1 MSEPAPTGGVLD
13 ALFAVLAD
21 PTRRRIVERLVHA
34 GPHTATQ
41 LAVDAAITRQ
51 AIVKHLQ
58 ALAEAGL
65 VTPERVGR
73 EVRYRA
79 TTERLADAVTWLL
92 HTSGHWDRR
101 LDRLQQRAGGTDRS
115 AVE

>member
-1 MSEPAPTGGVLD
+1 MSEPAPSGGVLD

-21 PTRRRIVERLVHA
+21 PTRRRIVERLVHD

-51 AIVKHLQ
+51 GIVKHLQ
-58 ALAEAGL
+58 ALADVGL
-65 VTPERVGR
+65 VAPERVGR

-79 TTERLADAVTWLL
+79 TTEQLADAVTWLL
-92 HTSGHWDRR
+92 RTSGQWDRR
-101 LDRLQQRAGGTDRS
+101 LDTLQRHTADGTRS